1 MRAPSWQCCCSGWD
15 AVGSVTDRQRRGP
28 RRPGH
33 TNRMVLLNLIAVL
46 AALAGLLAAAAHGG
60 YLALLGSA
68 ANRRAGSEPVSEY
81 VRSRVPVA
89 VVTLGVALL
98 ALVLAAHGPAADIL
112 AILAGAGSGVVGYQ
126 ALQSTRTRYRSG
138 G

>member
-1 MRAPSWQCCCSGWD
+1 
-15 AVGSVTDRQRRGP
+15 
-28 RRPGH
+28 
-33 TNRMVLLNLIAVL
+33 MVLDVIAVL
-46 AALAGLLAAAAHGG
+46 VALAGLLAAAAHGG
-60 YLALLGSA
+60 YLAMLGSA
-68 ANRRAGSEPVSEY
+68 ANRRAGGTPVSQY

-89 VVTLGVALL
+89 GATIGVALL
-98 ALVLAAHGPAADIL
+98 ALLLTTTGSTAADIL

>member
-1 MRAPSWQCCCSGWD
+1 
-15 AVGSVTDRQRRGP
+15 
-28 RRPGH
+28 
-33 TNRMVLLNLIAVL
+33 MVLNLIAVL
-46 AALAGLLAAAAHGG
+46 AALAGFLAAAAHGG
-60 YLALLGSA
+60 YLAMLGSA
-68 ANRRAGSEPVSEY
+68 ATRRAGGEPVSQY

-89 VVTLGVALL
+89 AVTLGVALL
-98 ALVLAAHGPAADIL
+98 ALLLASHGPAADIL